1 MRVNTGLTVSVS
13 ANTERWLSELRAGRA
28 FGGSAQSTAVAANFS
43 HVQLFNPVGSLITII
58 ARLATVSLAAT
69 QNVGIGIYN
78 TALTTLSGNGLNL
91 LSGGAAAVGEVR
103 TQVNGAA
110 LGTFIYLLD
119 LAANDPKDFA
129 AEWLLE
135 LGAGEGMIITGG
147 VVNISV
153 RGSFLWME
161 V

>member
-1 MRVNTGLTVSVS
+1 
-13 ANTERWLSELRAGRA
+13 
-28 FGGSAQSTAVAANFS
+28 
-43 HVQLFNPVGSLITII
+43 
-58 ARLATVSLAAT
+58 
-69 QNVGIGIYN
+69 
-78 TALTTLSGNGLNL
+78 
-91 LSGGAAAVGEVR
+91 VR